1 MTKSDNTSREKEIY
15 KVTLWG
21 GAVNLLLLVFKFVA
35 GITAHSSAMI
45 ADAVHSLSDFV
56 TDIVVIAFVRISG
69 KPQDEDHE
77 YGHGKYETFATALIG
92 AALLFVGVG
101 IFADS
106 ASGIFGFMRGERLEA
121 PGMLAFVA
129 ALVSVLSKEAVYRYT
144 VIKGRRL
151 NSKAVIANAWHHR
164 SDALSSVGT
173 MAGIGGAI
181 FLGDT
186 WRVLDPLAALV
197 VSLFVIRVAWQ
208 LVKPSIDELL
218 EKSLPKEMEDTITA
232 VILSFKGVRSPHHLR
247 TRYIGN
253 TIAIEVHIRLDG
265 SMTLNEA
272 HDITKGI
279 EAALKEKFGE
289 RTHIGIHM
297 EPWK

>member
-15 KVTLWG
+15 KVTLCG

-35 GITAHSSAMI
+35 GVAAHSSAMI

-69 KPQDEDHE
+69 KPQDEDHD

-92 AALLFVGVG
+92 AALLIVGIG

-106 ASGIFGFMRGERLEA
+106 ASGIVGFMRGERLEA

-197 VSLFVIRVAWQ
+197 VSLFIIRVAWQ

-265 SMTLNEA
+265 SMTLSEA
-272 HDITKGI
+272 HDITKRI

>member
-15 KVTLWG
+15 KVTLCG

-92 AALLFVGVG
+92 AALLIVGIG

-106 ASGIFGFMRGERLEA
+106 ASGIVGFMRGERLEA

-197 VSLFVIRVAWQ
+197 VSLFIIRVAWQ

-218 EKSLPKEMEDTITA
+218 EKSLPKDMEDSITA

-265 SMTLNEA
+265 SMTLSEA
-272 HDITKGI
+272 HDITKRI

>member
-15 KVTLWG
+15 NVTLCG

-35 GITAHSSAMI
+35 GVAAHSSAMI

-92 AALLFVGVG
+92 AALLIVGIG

-106 ASGIFGFMRGERLEA
+106 ASGIVGFIRGERLEA

-197 VSLFVIRVAWQ
+197 VSLFIIRVAWQ

>member
-15 KVTLWG
+15 KVTLCG

-35 GITAHSSAMI
+35 GVTAHSSAMI

-92 AALLFVGVG
+92 AALLIVGIG

-106 ASGIFGFMRGERLEA
+106 ASGIVGFMRGERLEA

-197 VSLFVIRVAWQ
+197 VSLFVVRVAWQ

-218 EKSLPKEMEDTITA
+218 EKSLPKDMEDSITA

-265 SMTLNEA
+265 SMTLSEA
-272 HDITKGI
+272 HDITKRI

>member
-92 AALLFVGVG
+92 AALLFVGIG

-197 VSLFVIRVAWQ
+197 VSLFIIRVAWQ

>member
-15 KVTLWG
+15 KVTLCG
-21 GAVNLLLLVFKFVA
+21 GVVNLLLLVFKFVA
-35 GITAHSSAMI
+35 GVTAHSSAMI

-92 AALLFVGVG
+92 AALLIVGIG

-106 ASGIFGFMRGERLEA
+106 ASGIVGFMRGERLEA

-218 EKSLPKEMEDTITA
+218 EKSLPKDMEDSITA

>member
-15 KVTLWG
+15 KVTLCG

-35 GITAHSSAMI
+35 GVTAHSSAMI

-92 AALLFVGVG
+92 AALLIVGIG

-106 ASGIFGFMRGERLEA
+106 ASGIVGFMRGERLEA

-197 VSLFVIRVAWQ
+197 VSLFIIRVAWQ

-253 TIAIEVHIRLDG
+253 SIAIEVHIRLDG

>member
-15 KVTLWG
+15 KVTLCG

-35 GITAHSSAMI
+35 GVTAHSSAMI

-92 AALLFVGVG
+92 AALLIVGIG

-106 ASGIFGFMRGERLEA
+106 ASGIVGFMRGERLEA

-218 EKSLPKEMEDTITA
+218 EKSLPKDMEDTITA

-272 HDITKGI
+272 HDITKRI

>member
-15 KVTLWG
+15 KVTLCG

-35 GITAHSSAMI
+35 GVTAHSSAMI

-92 AALLFVGVG
+92 AALLIVGIG

-106 ASGIFGFMRGERLEA
+106 ASGIVGFMRGERLEA

-197 VSLFVIRVAWQ
+197 VSLFIIRVAWQ
-208 LVKPSIDELL
+208 LMKPSIDELL

-272 HDITKGI
+272 HDITKRI

>member
-15 KVTLWG
+15 KVTLCG

-35 GITAHSSAMI
+35 GVTAHSSAMI

-92 AALLFVGVG
+92 AALLIVGIG

-106 ASGIFGFMRGERLEA
+106 ASGIVGFMRGERLEA

-181 FLGDT
+181 FLGDS

-218 EKSLPKEMEDTITA
+218 EKSLPKDMEDTITA

>member
-35 GITAHSSAMI
+35 GVTAHSSAMI

-92 AALLFVGVG
+92 AALLIVG
-101 IFADS
+101 IGIFTDS
-106 ASGIFGFMRGERLEA
+106 ASGIVGFMLGEHLEA

-164 SDALSSVGT
+164 SDALSSIGT

-265 SMTLNEA
+265 SMTLSEA

>member
-15 KVTLWG
+15 KVTLCG

-35 GITAHSSAMI
+35 GVAAHSSAMI

-92 AALLFVGVG
+92 AALLIVGIG

-106 ASGIFGFMRGERLEA
+106 ASGIVGFMRGERLDA

>member
-35 GITAHSSAMI
+35 GVTAHSSAMI

-92 AALLFVGVG
+92 AALLIVGIG

-106 ASGIFGFMRGERLEA
+106 ASGIVGFMRGERLEA

-129 ALVSVLSKEAVYRYT
+129 ALVSVLAKEAVYRYT

-164 SDALSSVGT
+164 SDALSSIGT

-197 VSLFVIRVAWQ
+197 VSLFIIRVAWQ

-265 SMTLNEA
+265 SMTLSEA
-272 HDITKGI
+272 HDITKRI

>member
-1 MTKSDNTSREKEIY
+1 
-15 KVTLWG
+15 
-21 GAVNLLLLVFKFVA
+21 
-35 GITAHSSAMI
+35 
-45 ADAVHSLSDFV
+45 
-56 TDIVVIAFVRISG
+56 
-69 KPQDEDHE
+69 
-77 YGHGKYETFATALIG
+77 
-92 AALLFVGVG
+92 
-101 IFADS
+101 
-106 ASGIFGFMRGERLEA
+106 
-121 PGMLAFVA
+121 
-129 ALVSVLSKEAVYRYT
+129 VSVLSKEAVYRYT

-272 HDITKGI
+272 HDITKRI

>member
-92 AALLFVGVG
+92 AALLIVGIG

-106 ASGIFGFMRGERLEA
+106 ASGIVGFMRGERLDA

-197 VSLFVIRVAWQ
+197 VSLFVVRVAWQ

-265 SMTLNEA
+265 SMTLSEA

>member
-15 KVTLWG
+15 KVTLCG

-35 GITAHSSAMI
+35 GVTAHSSAMI

-92 AALLFVGVG
+92 AALLFVGIG

-106 ASGIFGFMRGERLEA
+106 ASGIVGFMRGERLEA

-129 ALVSVLSKEAVYRYT
+129 ALVSVLAKEAVYRYT

-164 SDALSSVGT
+164 SDALSSIGT

-181 FLGDT
+181 FLGDS

>member
-15 KVTLWG
+15 KVTLCG

-35 GITAHSSAMI
+35 GVTAHSSAMI

-69 KPQDEDHE
+69 KPQDEDHD

-106 ASGIFGFMRGERLEA
+106 ASGIVGFMRGERLEA

-144 VIKGRRL
+144 FIKGRRL

-164 SDALSSVGT
+164 SDALSSIGT

-265 SMTLNEA
+265 SMTLSEA
-272 HDITKGI
+272 HDITKRI

>member
-35 GITAHSSAMI
+35 GVTAHSSAMI

-92 AALLFVGVG
+92 AALLIVGIG

-106 ASGIFGFMRGERLEA
+106 ASGIVGFMRGERLEA

-164 SDALSSVGT
+164 SDALSSIGT

-265 SMTLNEA
+265 SMTLSEA
-272 HDITKGI
+272 HDITKRI

>member
-15 KVTLWG
+15 KVTLCG
-21 GAVNLLLLVFKFVA
+21 GVVNLLLLVFKFVA
-35 GITAHSSAMI
+35 GVTAHSSAMI

-92 AALLFVGVG
+92 AALLIVG
-101 IFADS
+101 IV
-106 ASGIFGFMRGERLEA
+106 GFMRGERLEA

-197 VSLFVIRVAWQ
+197 VSLFIIRVAWQ

>member
-35 GITAHSSAMI
+35 GVTAHSSAMI

-92 AALLFVGVG
+92 AALLIVGIG

-106 ASGIFGFMRGERLEA
+106 ASGIVGFMRGERLDA

-164 SDALSSVGT
+164 SDALSSIGT

-197 VSLFVIRVAWQ
+197 VSLFVVRVAWQ

>member
-15 KVTLWG
+15 KVTLCG

-106 ASGIFGFMRGERLEA
+106 ATNIVGFMRGERLEA

-197 VSLFVIRVAWQ
+197 VSLFVVRVAWQ

-218 EKSLPKEMEDTITA
+218 EKSLPKDMEDTITA

>member
-15 KVTLWG
+15 KVTFWG
-21 GAVNLLLLVFKFVA
+21 GVVNLLLLVFKFVA

-92 AALLFVGVG
+92 AALLFVGIG

-106 ASGIFGFMRGERLEA
+106 ASGIVGFMRGEHLEA

-181 FLGDT
+181 FLGDS

-197 VSLFVIRVAWQ
+197 VSLFIIRVAWQ

-218 EKSLPKEMEDTITA
+218 EKSLPKDMEDTITA

>member
-15 KVTLWG
+15 KVTLCG

-35 GITAHSSAMI
+35 GVTAHSSAMI

-92 AALLFVGVG
+92 AALLIVGIG

-106 ASGIFGFMRGERLEA
+106 ASGIVGFMRGERLEA

-164 SDALSSVGT
+164 SDALSSIGT

-197 VSLFVIRVAWQ
+197 VSLFIIRVAWQ

-218 EKSLPKEMEDTITA
+218 EKSLPKDMEDTITA

-265 SMTLNEA
+265 AMTLNEA

>member
-15 KVTLWG
+15 KVTLCG
-21 GAVNLLLLVFKFVA
+21 GVVNLLLLVFKFVA
-35 GITAHSSAMI
+35 GVTAHSSAMI

-92 AALLFVGVG
+92 AALLIVGIG

-106 ASGIFGFMRGERLEA
+106 ASGIVGFMRGERLEA

-197 VSLFVIRVAWQ
+197 VSLFIIRVAWQ

-218 EKSLPKEMEDTITA
+218 EKSLPKDMEDTITA

-265 SMTLNEA
+265 SMTLSEA
-272 HDITKGI
+272 HDITKRI

>member
-15 KVTLWG
+15 KVTLCG
-21 GAVNLLLLVFKFVA
+21 GVVNLLLLVFKFVA
-35 GITAHSSAMI
+35 GVTAHSSAMI

-69 KPQDEDHE
+69 KPQDEDHD

-92 AALLFVGVG
+92 AALLIVGIG

-106 ASGIFGFMRGERLEA
+106 ASGIVGFMRGERLEA

-197 VSLFVIRVAWQ
+197 VSLFIIRVAWQ
-208 LVKPSIDELL
+208 LMKPSIDELL

-265 SMTLNEA
+265 SMTLSEA
-272 HDITKGI
+272 HDITKRI

>member
-15 KVTLWG
+15 KVTLCG

-106 ASGIFGFMRGERLEA
+106 ATNIVGFMRGERLEA

-197 VSLFVIRVAWQ
+197 VSLFVVRVAWQ

-218 EKSLPKEMEDTITA
+218 EKSLPKDMEDSITA

-265 SMTLNEA
+265 SMTLSEA
-272 HDITKGI
+272 HDITKRI

>member
-15 KVTLWG
+15 KVTLCG

-92 AALLFVGVG
+92 AALLFVGIG

-197 VSLFVIRVAWQ
+197 VSLFVVRVAWQ

-218 EKSLPKEMEDTITA
+218 EKSLPKDMEDTITA

>member
-15 KVTLWG
+15 KVTLCG

-35 GITAHSSAMI
+35 GVAAHSSAMI

-92 AALLFVGVG
+92 AALLIVGVG

-106 ASGIFGFMRGERLEA
+106 ASGIVGFMRGERLEA

-197 VSLFVIRVAWQ
+197 VSLFIIRVAWQ

-218 EKSLPKEMEDTITA
+218 EKSLPKDMEDTITA

-265 SMTLNEA
+265 SMTLSEA
-272 HDITKGI
+272 HDITKRI

>member
-15 KVTLWG
+15 KVTLCG

-35 GITAHSSAMI
+35 GVTAHSSAMI

-92 AALLFVGVG
+92 AALLIVGIG

-106 ASGIFGFMRGERLEA
+106 ASGIVGFMRGERLEA

-144 VIKGRRL
+144 VIQGRRL

-218 EKSLPKEMEDTITA
+218 EKSLPKEMEDSITA

-272 HDITKGI
+272 HDITKRI

>member
-35 GITAHSSAMI
+35 GVTAHSSAMI

-69 KPQDEDHE
+69 KPQDEDHD

-92 AALLFVGVG
+92 AALLFVGIG

-106 ASGIFGFMRGERLEA
+106 ASGIVGFMSGERLEA

-218 EKSLPKEMEDTITA
+218 EKSLPKDMEDSITA

>member
-15 KVTLWG
+15 KVTLCG

-92 AALLFVGVG
+92 AALLIVG
-101 IFADS
+101 IGIFTDS
-106 ASGIFGFMRGERLEA
+106 ASGIVGFMLGEHLEA

-164 SDALSSVGT
+164 SDALSSIGT

-265 SMTLNEA
+265 SMTLSEA